1 MDQHMKKLNR
11 SMIFG
16 WLLIVAVLFVTYTLE
31 VFKGERTFPYLVV
44 FLFITVVPA
53 IIGLYLYLN
62 NPSRKGLCYFVV
74 WGYFI
79 MYTFVMMTGKSV
91 IVCVYILPMLSL
103 MVLYH
108 KPSLIL
114 STGIASLIVN
124 LISVAYRFHTG
135 FFTLTN
141 SDQAEIEIA
150 MIILCYGGSYI
161 ATRLYDEI
169 TKQNDEYVHILN
181 NKNDQLNEKNDLL
194 NQQNEQIESL
204 SMQTI
209 SIIVNT
215 LDAKDSYSEGHSRRV
230 AEYSTKIAERLGF
243 SKEEVHNIRIVALL
257 HDIGKIGVPD
267 SVLKKPGKLTDEEFA
282 LMKQHTIVGSDILK
296 DIDMIP
302 GVDIGT
308 RYHHERYDGRGYP
321 EGLKGEEIP
330 YIARIIAVADSF
342 DAMTSNRVYRKHLT
356 YEQVLSELK
365 KGEGT
370 QFDPEIAKVMEQ
382 LILDGAVRDMSPDMI
397 VDEISA

>member
-1 MDQHMKKLNR
+1 MDSHMKKLNR

-16 WLLIVAVLFVTYTLE
+16 WLLIVVVLFVTYTLE

-44 FLFITVVPA
+44 FLCITVIPA
-53 IIGLYLYLN
+53 IIGLYLYLS

-79 MYTFVMMTGKSV
+79 MYAFVMMTGKSV
-91 IVCVYILPMLSL
+91 IVSVYILPMLSL

-124 LISVAYRFHTG
+124 VISVIYRFHIG
-135 FFTLTN
+135 FFTLAN

-169 TKQNDEYVHILN
+169 TKQNEKYVDILN
-181 NKNDQLNEKNDLL
+181 NKNDLL
-194 NQQNEQIESL
+194 NQKNEQIQNIN
-204 SMQTI
+204 MQTI
-209 SIIVNT
+209 TIIVNA

-230 AEYSTKIAERLGF
+230 AAYSTMIANRLGLP
-243 SKEEVHNIRIVALL
+243 EDEVRNIHIVALL

-282 LMKQHTIVGSDILK
+282 LMKQHTLVGSDILK

-308 RYHHERYDGRGYP
+308 KYHHERYDGRGYP

-330 YIARIIAVADSF
+330 YIARIIAVADAF

-356 YEQVLSELK
+356 YEKVMSELK

-382 LILDGAVRDMSPDMI
+382 LILEGAVRDMSPDMI

>member
-16 WLLIVAVLFVTYTLE
+16 WLLIVLVLFVTYTLE
-31 VFKGERTFPYLVV
+31 VYKGERTVPYLIA
-44 FLFITVVPA
+44 FLFVTVVPA
-53 IIGLYLYLN
+53 IIGLFLYFN
-62 NPSRKGLCYFVV
+62 DPSRKGLCYFVV
-74 WGYFI
+74 WGYFV

-91 IVCVYILPMLSL
+91 MVSVYILPMLSL

-124 LISVAYRFHTG
+124 LISVIYRFHTG
-135 FFTLTN
+135 FFKLSN
-141 SDQAEIEIA
+141 SDQAEIEIG
-150 MIILCYGGSYI
+150 MIVLCYGGSYI
-161 ATRLYDEI
+161 ATRLYDGI
-169 TKQNDEYVHILN
+169 TKQNEQYVHMLN
-181 NKNDQLNEKNDLL
+181 NKNDLLNEKN
-194 NQQNEQIESL
+194 EQIQKMN
-204 SMQTI
+204 MQTI
-209 SIIVNT
+209 TLVVNA

-230 AEYSTKIAERLGF
+230 AAYSTMIAERLGL
-243 SKEEVHNIRIVALL
+243 SAEEIENIHIVALL

-267 SVLKKPGKLTDEEFA
+267 SVLKKPGKLTDEEFS
-282 LMKQHTIVGSDILK
+282 LMKQHTIFGSDMIK

-302 GVDIGT
+302 GIEIGT
-308 RYHHERYDGRGYP
+308 KYHHERYDGRGYP
-321 EGLKGEEIP
+321 EGLKCDEIP
-330 YIARIIAVADSF
+330 YIARIIAVADAF

-356 YEQVLSELK
+356 YDQVLSELK

-382 LILDGAVRDMSPDMI
+382 LILDGSVRDMSPDMI